1 MGDEPGDKKKKNS
14 TNPDLPSVE
23 GQKLIATTTIEL
35 STKANGVNGSL
46 TAFRYVGKLILHL
59 TTDDREYLE
68 GETNTSETCEE
79 DDLTEYFDRI
89 KKGIEVHYEIKNN
102 KKLILSKGEKTIL
115 KPRNLSESTR
125 EIKDLKAE
133 IRDLRKEIN
142 MLKSIVILHETKS
155 NGNNACGP
163 TPAANTW
170 IKRQLNVIQYS
181 GLDIKLED
189 GSFTLPEGKYYIRAA
204 ACSGW
209 AGVSRVRIASEGK
222 TLISGLNAYC
232 GASENVGLISPLTGV
247 IQLTKSTSLQL
258 EQRESSPQGGHSFG
272 HYNNYGED
280 EVYASVEITK
290 IG

>member
-1 MGDEPGDKKKKNS
+1 M
-14 TNPDLPSVE
+14 
-23 GQKLIATTTIEL
+23 KLKII
-35 STKANGVNGSL
+35 
-46 TAFRYVGKLILHL
+46 
-59 TTDDREYLE
+59 
-68 GETNTSETCEE
+68 
-79 DDLTEYFDRI
+79 
-89 KKGIEVHYEIKNN
+89 

-125 EIKDLKAE
+125 EIKDLKVE

-142 MLKSIVILHETKS
+142 MLKSIVILHETKTNS
-155 NGNNACGP
+155 NHACAT

-204 ACSGW
+204 ASSGW
-209 AGVSRVRIASEGK
+209 ANHSRVRIASEGK

-232 GASENVGLISPLTGV
+232 GTAVAVGLISSLTGV

-258 EQRESSPQGGHSFG
+258 EQRFHSPQGGHSFG
-272 HYNNYGED
+272 HYNSFGDD